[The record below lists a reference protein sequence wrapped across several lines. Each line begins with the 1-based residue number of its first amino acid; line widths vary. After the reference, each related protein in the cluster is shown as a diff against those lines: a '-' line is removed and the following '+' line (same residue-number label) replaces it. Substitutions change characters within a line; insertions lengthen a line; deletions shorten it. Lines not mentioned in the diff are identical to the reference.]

1 MIELILNHENAPEIV
16 VMEDKT
22 VKEVDD
28 AWRNGVSSIFPNK
41 ATETAFVQN
50 RSNCQDLG

>member
-28 AWRNGVSSIFPNK
+28 AWRNGVSSIFLNK

-50 RSNCQDLG
+50 RSNCQELG

>member
-1 MIELILNHENAPEIV
+1 MELILNHENAPEIV

-28 AWRNGVSSIFPNK
+28 AWRNGVSSILPNK
-41 ATETAFVQN
+41 STETAFVQN
-50 RSNCQDLG
+50 QRKCQDLG